1 MSQTRV
7 LDENVDPRII
17 RTLNLLSQAFTEVV
31 SKKGFR
37 NVTVQDITETAGV
50 NRTTFYL
57 HFPDKFALLDYNVGQ
72 LFRLELEKRM
82 LNLCHYTPQNL
93 HSLIVSV
100 AEFIMFSNSNCKS
113 SDPQFEALVEMQVK
127 KQVQELIQT
136 WGEVTTFQV
145 EARTASIAVSW
156 AIYGLAQDWSHDKN
170 RSTAESLASDIHPM
184 ITALL
189 GVES

>member
-1 MSQTRV
+1 MSQTKV
-7 LDENVDPRII
+7 VDENVDPRIK
-17 RTLNLLSQAFTEVV
+17 RTLTMLSQAFTDVV

-37 NVTVQDITETAGV
+37 NVTVQDITEVAGV

-82 LNLCHYTPQNL
+82 LNLCQYNPQNL
-93 HSLIVSV
+93 HSLIISV

-113 SDPQFEALVEMQVK
+113 NDSQFEVLVELQVK
-127 KQVQELIQT
+127 KQVQQLIQT
-136 WGEVTTFQV
+136 WGEMTTFQV
-145 EARTASIAVSW
+145 DARTASIAVSW

-170 RSTAESLASDIHPM
+170 RSSAETLASEIQPM

-189 GVES
+189 GVEG